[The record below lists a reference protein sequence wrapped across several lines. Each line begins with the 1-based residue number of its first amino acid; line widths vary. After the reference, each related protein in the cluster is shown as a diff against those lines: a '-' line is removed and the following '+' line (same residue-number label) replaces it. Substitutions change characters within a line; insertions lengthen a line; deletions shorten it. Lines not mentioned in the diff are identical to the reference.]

1 MSEEKIEKQTERP
14 VKETIT
20 PTKCLIGAV
29 LAGAMSYGSYNL
41 TSAIATTFANK
52 PIHTTNQIVANISS
66 VVRSLVVGVVSLGIW
81 VFGIVAIGLA
91 ALAVQLIVQN
101 FKKQSP
107 DT

>member
-1 MSEEKIEKQTERP
+1 MSEEKIVKEAETP

-20 PTKCLIGAV
+20 PIKCLIGAV
-29 LAGAMSYGSYNL
+29 LAGAMAYGSYNL

-81 VFGIVAIGLA
+81 VFGIVTIGLL
-91 ALAVQLIVQN
+91 ALGVQLLVQN
-101 FKKQSP
+101 SKKQSP

>member
-1 MSEEKIEKQTERP
+1 MSEKKIAKEPETP

-20 PTKCLIGAV
+20 PLKCTIGAF

-81 VFGIVAIGLA
+81 VFGIVAIGLL
-91 ALAVQLIVQN
+91 ALGIQLLVQN
-101 FKKQSP
+101 SKKQSP
-107 DT
+107 NT

>member
-1 MSEEKIEKQTERP
+1 MSEENQKQTEAP
-14 VKETIT
+14 PKNTIT
-20 PTKCLIGAV
+20 PTKCLIGAS

-81 VFGIVAIGLA
+81 VFGIVAIGLF
-91 ALAVQLIVQN
+91 ALGIQILLEN
-101 FKKQSP
+101 SKKQSP
-107 DT
+107 NT

>member
-1 MSEEKIEKQTERP
+1 MSEEKTVKEPETP

-20 PTKCLIGAV
+20 PLKCTIGAF
-29 LAGAMSYGSYNL
+29 LAGAMAYGSYNL

-81 VFGIVAIGLA
+81 VFGIVAIGLL
-91 ALAVQLIVQN
+91 ALGIQLLIQN
-101 FKKQSP
+101 SKKQSP
-107 DT
+107 NT